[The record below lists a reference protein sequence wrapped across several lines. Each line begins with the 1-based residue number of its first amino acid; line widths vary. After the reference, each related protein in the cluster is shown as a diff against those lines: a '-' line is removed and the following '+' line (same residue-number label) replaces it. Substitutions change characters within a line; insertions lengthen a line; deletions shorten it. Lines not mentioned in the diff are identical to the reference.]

1 MTFRTCTGDPARP
14 RHSPSRARLA
24 GILAAVAAP
33 PQIVAEA
40 PFMTGPTA
48 VDGRLADR
56 LIAAA
61 LAGGG
66 DHAELFFE
74 YRRSLHLALDDG
86 RVRSVGA
93 GVDVGLGVRVMSGEA
108 VGLAFAESLEPAD
121 MLAAARTAGQV
132 ARAGTRTTRGAR
144 PPRTTRRGPVRR
156 PGLPGDAAV
165 DVPAGDGV
173 AVLRRIDRAARLA
186 SPAVVRVDA
195 SLAAVHREVLVVASG
210 GPMLHDIQPLLRV
223 SAVAVVE
230 RGGRREAGVSG
241 GGGRVGLEYFQR
253 RSPELHADEAVRV
266 ALINLDARPAPAGQL
281 PVVLA
286 AGDAGIWLHEAV
298 GHGLEAD
305 FLRKGTS
312 SYAGRA
318 GERVASPKVTL
329 VDDATV
335 PHGRGSLAVD
345 DEGVVPRRHLLI
357 EDGVL
362 RGALHDRISARAA
375 GIEPPGAGRRQSFRD
390 VPLPRMSNT
399 WLAAG
404 TDDPDEIVRSVRRG
418 IYAVKFSGGQVN
430 IAAGDFVFA
439 VTEGYLIEDGR
450 ITAPLRGVHLIG
462 NGPAALAAVS
472 MVGHDLQ
479 MSEGTWTCTKDGQ
492 NVPVG
497 VGMPT
502 VKIDRLT
509 VGGTAVPGS
518 A

>member
-1 MTFRTCTGDPARP
+1 MSPRVPAIR
-14 RHSPSRARLA
+14 RSRCYSATS
-24 GILAAVAAP
+24 VATP
-33 PQIVAEA
+33 VQLVSEA

-48 VDGRLADR
+48 VDARLADR
-56 LIAAA
+56 LLAAA
-61 LAGGG
+61 LASGG

-93 GVDVGLGVRVMSGEA
+93 GVDVGVGIRVMAGGA
-108 VGLAFAESLEPAD
+108 VGLAYAESLEPAA
-121 MLAAARTAGQV
+121 MLAAARTAGKV
-132 ARAGTRTTRGAR
+132 ARARGVVPRARRGAHHQ
-144 PPRTTRRGPVRR
+144 RGPVRR
-156 PGLPGDAAV
+156 AQLPGDAGV
-165 DVPAGDGV
+165 DAPASACADI
-173 AVLRRIDRAARLA
+173 LRRIDRAARLA
-186 SPAVVRVDA
+186 SPSIVRVEVQL
-195 SLAAVHREVLVVASG
+195 SAVHREVLVVASG

-223 SAVAVVE
+223 NAVAVAE
-230 RGGRREAGVSG
+230 RNGRREAGACG
-241 GGGRVGLEYFQR
+241 GGGRVGLDYFTR
-253 RSPELHADEAVRV
+253 RSPEAHAEEAARI
-266 ALINLDARPAPAGQL
+266 ALVNLDARPAPAGQL

-312 SYAGRA
+312 SYAGRE
-318 GERVASPKVTL
+318 GQRVASDRVTL
-329 VDDATV
+329 IDDATV

-345 DEGVVPRRHLLI
+345 DEGVVPRRHMLI

-362 RGALHDRISARAA
+362 RGALHDRLSARVA
-375 GIEPPGAGRRQSFRD
+375 GIEPPGSGRRQSFRD
-390 VPLPRMSNT
+390 VPLPRMTNT

-404 TDDPDEIVRSVRRG
+404 TDDPADIIRSVRHG
-418 IYAVKFSGGQVN
+418 VYAVKFSGGQVN

-439 VTEGYLIEDGR
+439 VTEGYLIEDGKL
-450 ITAPLRGVHLIG
+450 TAPLRGVHLIG
-462 NGPAALAAVS
+462 NGPAALNSVS

-509 VGGTAVPGS
+509 VGGTALPGT

>member
-1 MTFRTCTGDPARP
+1 
-14 RHSPSRARLA
+14 
-24 GILAAVAAP
+24 
-33 PQIVAEA
+33 
-40 PFMTGPTA
+40 MTGPA
-48 VDGRLADR
+48 AIDPRLADR
-56 LIAAA
+56 LLATA

-86 RVRSVGA
+86 RIRSVGA
-93 GVDVGLGVRVMSGEA
+93 GVDVGVGIRVMAGGA
-108 VGLAFAESLEPAD
+108 VGLAYAESLELAA
-121 MLAAARTAGQV
+121 MLAAARTAGKV
-132 ARAGTRTTRGAR
+132 ARARGVAPRGPRSRRTSL
-144 PPRTTRRGPVRR
+144 RGPVQRAR
-156 PGLPGDAAV
+156 LPGDSGV
-165 DVPAGDGV
+165 DAPAS
-173 AVLRRIDRAARLA
+173 ACSEILRRIDRAARLA
-186 SPAVVRVDA
+186 SPSIVRVEA

-223 SAVAVVE
+223 NAVAVAE
-230 RGGRREAGVSG
+230 RNGRREAGVCG
-241 GGGRVGLEYFQR
+241 GGGRVGLEYFTR
-253 RSPELHADEAVRV
+253 RSPESHAEEAARI
-266 ALINLDARPAPAGQL
+266 ALVNLDARPAPAGQL

-312 SYAGRA
+312 SYAGRT
-318 GERVASPKVTL
+318 GERVASNLVTL
-329 VDDATV
+329 IDDATV

-345 DEGVVPRRHLLI
+345 DEGVVPRQNLLI
-357 EDGVL
+357 ENGVL
-362 RGALHDRISARAA
+362 RGALHDRLSARIA
-375 GIEPPGAGRRQSFRD
+375 GIDPPGSGRRQSFRD

-404 TDDPDEIVRSVRRG
+404 RDDPAEIIRSVRHG
-418 IYAVKFSGGQVN
+418 VYAVKFSGGQVN

-439 VTEGYLIEDGR
+439 VTEGYLIEDGKL
-450 ITAPLRGVHLIG
+450 TAPLRGVHLIG
-462 NGPAALAAVS
+462 NGPAALNSVS

-509 VGGTAVPGS
+509 VGGTALPGVR
-518 A
+518 

>member
-1 MTFRTCTGDPARP
+1 M
-14 RHSPSRARLA
+14 S
-24 GILAAVAAP
+24 
-33 PQIVAEA
+33 
-40 PFMTGPTA
+40 GPTA
-48 VDGRLADR
+48 VDARLADR
-56 LIAAA
+56 LLSTA
-61 LAGGG
+61 LASGG

-93 GVDVGLGVRVMSGEA
+93 GVDVGVGIRVMSGDA
-108 VGLAFAESLEPAD
+108 VGLAYAESLEPAA
-121 MLAAARTAGQV
+121 MLAAARTAGKV
-132 ARAGTRTTRGAR
+132 ARARVGAAR
-144 PPRTTRRGPVRR
+144 ARRSLRGPILRAR
-156 PGLPGDAAV
+156 MPGEAAV
-165 DVPAGDGV
+165 DASARDC
-173 AVLRRIDRAARLA
+173 ADVLRRIDRAARLA
-186 SPAVVRVDA
+186 SPAVVRVEA
-195 SLAAVHREVLVVASG
+195 QISAVHREVLVVASG

-223 SAVAVVE
+223 NAVAVAH
-230 RGGRREAGVSG
+230 RGGRREAGTCG
-241 GGGRVGLEYFQR
+241 GGGRVGLEYFTR
-253 RSPELHADEAVRV
+253 RTPEAHADEAARI
-266 ALINLDARPAPAGQL
+266 ALVNLDARPAPAGQL

-312 SYAGRA
+312 SYAGRD
-318 GERVASPKVTL
+318 GQRVASEHVTL

-362 RGALHDRISARAA
+362 RGALHDRLSARIA
-375 GIEPPGAGRRQSFRD
+375 GIDPPGAGRRQSFRD

-404 TDDPDEIVRSVRRG
+404 TDDPHDILRSVRHG
-418 IYAVKFSGGQVN
+418 VYAVKFSGGQVN

-439 VTEGYLIEDGR
+439 VTEGYLIEDGKL
-450 ITAPLRGVHLIG
+450 TAPLRGVHLIG
-462 NGPAALAAVS
+462 NGPAALGAVS

-509 VGGTAVPGS
+509 VGGTALPG
-518 A
+518 AT